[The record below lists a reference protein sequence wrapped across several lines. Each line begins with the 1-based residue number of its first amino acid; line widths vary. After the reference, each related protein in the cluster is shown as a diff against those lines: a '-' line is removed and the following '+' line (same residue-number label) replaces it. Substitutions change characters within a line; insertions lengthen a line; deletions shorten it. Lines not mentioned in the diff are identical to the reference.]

1 MKCLSFIF
9 SSCILFFLKPE
20 DKSLIGE
27 IIFNL
32 LPIKTNL
39 CKQFTWIKCC
49 SLESSGKIC
58 LFWPASRCL
67 HLVSPVTREPML
79 DRTGAVSLHL
89 KKFYFDFR
97 KLHCWLRGML
107 TIWLIFYSVPECERS
122 WRHVGYVNL
131 RSALGTRPSCD
142 EETRSMS
149 GERVWSPGRADLEE
163 PDGDWCLSTIEAF
176 CKQHMEGLW
185 SLM

>member
-1 MKCLSFIF
+1 MKLLKGLWTWCSQSQTKIESNLHDYMKCLSFIF

-49 SLESSGKIC
+49 SLESSGKSC

-131 RSALGTRPSCD
+131 RSALGTHPSCD

-149 GERVWSPGRADLEE
+149 GNV
-163 PDGDWCLSTIEAF
+163 CEALD
-176 CKQHMEGLW
+176 ELT
-185 SLM
+185 